1 MPWTIYC
8 PCPISGCT
16 VTCTAQMILWR
27 RGSEMANRF
36 LAGWSP
42 IHAAIPRREKI
53 QPSGKRSSS
62 TCQIGIRGWVRL
74 RYLLALRTI
83 RDEQAR
89 RHPLHA
95 ACTLPAFADASPEH
109 CVHVAGSSRAEVHV
123 DMGRTVPGTDA
134 SSMRCAT
141 SLPSP
146 PRAKEGHRK
155 VQDNER
161 PMTTCHIASSA
172 IPSNGS
178 QDAILIH

>member
-1 MPWTIYC
+1 
-8 PCPISGCT
+8 
-16 VTCTAQMILWR
+16 
-27 RGSEMANRF
+27 MANRF

-62 TCQIGIRGWVRL
+62 NCQMGIRGCVRL
-74 RYLLALRTI
+74 RYLVALRTI

-89 RHPLHA
+89 RRPPHA
-95 ACTLPAFADASPEH
+95 ACKLPAFADASPED
-109 CVHVAGSSRAEVHV
+109 CVHVAGPSRAEVHA
-123 DMGRTVPGTDA
+123 DMGRTAPGTAA
-134 SSMRCAT
+134 SSMRCAP
-141 SLPSP
+141 SLPS

-178 QDAILIH
+178 QDAILSH